1 MFKEFD
7 FLSPEPSDREGL
19 GGQKFFSFLQFCNP
33 LKGLQK
39 NSNTLAP
46 KTTLISAHFLALPLT
61 WMITTTLYSLRIC
74 FCGLVHAH
82 FNVNSCV
89 FAWDKCHFSPIGVLP
104 KLGVDVCWCNWS
116 KERELAAVYK
126 LGTFREGA
134 ESVSSGD
141 QQDYILQKF
150 KGINVCEDSVTILFN
165 LFYFPLLNSFFKT
178 ICTKQILKHFMK
190 YN

>member
-7 FLSPEPSDREGL
+7 FFEPKALRQRRSWRPEVL
-19 GGQKFFSFLQFCNP
+19 HFFSVTPDP

-46 KTTLISAHFLALPLT
+46 KTTLISAQFLALPLT
-61 WMITTTLYSLRIC
+61 WMITTTLYSLKIC

-150 KGINVCEDSVTILFN
+150 KGINVCEDSVIILFN
-165 LFYFPLLNSFFKT
+165 LLFSVTQLLF
-178 ICTKQILKHFMK
+178 
-190 YN
+190 